1 MIESNYDKTINT
13 QRLTDESGDR
23 EYFDDF
29 LTGVA
34 CHMQP
39 LEESFT
45 EDLDGNFGK
54 DWIMFCAV
62 LDIKEGDRIID
73 GTDEYKV
80 VGVES
85 FNFLDEDRHMEIR
98 IRKWLK

>member
-1 MIESNYDKTINT
+1 MIESNYDKTIKT

-23 EYFDDF
+23 EYFDDY

-34 CHMQP
+34 CHIQP
-39 LEESFT
+39 LEESFI

-54 DWIMFCAV
+54 DWIMFCGV

-73 GTDEYKV
+73 GTTEYKV

-85 FNFLDEDRHMEIR
+85 FKFLDEDRHMEIR